1 MTNSAIGLPP
11 TRINRRRSTKAL
23 HDFFSR
29 PFTQRRS
36 QSIAGVRVSP
46 RISVAPNC
54 ITSKHGIN
62 MSNTIEIS
70 ITIHDF
76 ATTETAKEII
86 CELYE
91 NETECEDKWTKVGT
105 SSPVRFSRNIVFPDK
120 FSYQYVFEKT
130 QLIKAVF
137 SRCSERD
144 RPSSSSSDILATS
157 IFKVDE
163 LIGSF
168 GLQLRRQL
176 QRTGSIA
183 NALSGTQR
191 ITEEYLGGIIVS
203 AEMPEKEQPIV
214 VQFHGKSLDRKDFLW
229 DETAVFFRVFRL
241 EEGKDDD
248 SLIFLYESEAI
259 KNHSHPQWAEF
270 RLDTQDAA
278 DNRNR
283 LLEIWVMYKDVDG
296 KEGYI
301 GKFLTT
307 YAKMKYGPGSDN
319 VYSVINDV
327 KKAQK
332 KSYENSGKM
341 ELVKFTDVSFYS
353 FLDYIVSGTQLHFEI
368 GVDFSSPEPV
378 HELDQRRFDGE
389 LHMAIRAIGS
399 IIRDYTPNR
408 LFAAFGIGAKI
419 PPTFHESNEFFL
431 NFSMDPIC
439 RGLDGVMEAYRK
451 TQTMVTP
458 LKESK
463 LSPVINYVTRM
474 SHRSGFRGLHYHV
487 LALFTRG
494 EVTDLKE
501 IQQALNSA
509 SDAPLSILIIG
520 MGDYD
525 FSPLQKLCSKRKDG
539 RRDVVQFIHL
549 KSLLNGAEAPW
560 LNKSRIAET
569 ALRHVPQHMV
579 QYMHNAN
586 IAAKPPIQV
595 CRSPLFHSSS
605 LIPDKPTE
613 FDFELTKDIR
623 HVGIEIPSLM
633 PNLIL
638 PPDLSPRPR
647 QDRRGSDSQ
656 YLDVETMRG
665 SLTVRVP
672 ERCHSVLQT
681 SREQYQRRL
690 KERGLARMKFPRVEL
705 STLESSGGSTQ
716 DSSL

>member
-1 MTNSAIGLPP
+1 MTNGALGSSSSPS
-11 TRINRRRSTKAL
+11 RINRRRSTKAL
-23 HDFFSR
+23 QDFFSR

-36 QSIAGVRVSP
+36 QSISGARVSP
-46 RISVAPNC
+46 RIVANGSNC
-54 ITSKHGIN
+54 GTPRAPLS

-70 ITIHDF
+70 IAIHDF
-76 ATTETAKEII
+76 ATSESANLLV
-86 CELYE
+86 CELFE
-91 NETECEDKWTKVGT
+91 NDTECEDRWTKVGN
-105 SSPVRFSRNIVFPDK
+105 SSPVRFSRNIEFPNK
-120 FSYQYVFEKT
+120 FIYQYIFEKT
-130 QLIKAVF
+130 QLIKVIIT
-137 SRCSERD
+137 RCQDGASC
-144 RPSSSSSDILATS
+144 SDDVLAS
-157 IFKVDE
+157 CIFKVDE

-168 GLQLRRQL
+168 GLQLRKNL
-176 QRTGSIA
+176 SKTCTIS
-183 NALSGTQR
+183 NALNCTQR
-191 ITEEYLGGIIVS
+191 NSLEYIGGIIIS

-214 VQFHGKSLDRKDFLW
+214 VQFAGKSLDRKDFLW

-248 SLIFLYESEAI
+248 SLVFLYESEAL

-283 LLEIWVMYKDVDG
+283 LLEIWVMYRDVDG

-307 YAKMKYGPGSDN
+307 YAKMKYGPGPDN
-319 VYSVINDV
+319 VYNVINDV
-327 KKAQK
+327 KKAAK
-332 KSYENSGKM
+332 KSYEHSGKM

-368 GVDFSSPEPV
+368 GVDFASDEPI

-419 PPTFHESNEFFL
+419 PPTFHESNEFFM
-431 NFSMDPIC
+431 NFSIDPIC

-451 TQTMVTP
+451 SQSLVTAS
-458 LKESK
+458 KESK
-463 LSPVINYVTRM
+463 LAPVINYAIRM

-487 LALFTRG
+487 LAIFTRG
-494 EVTDLKE
+494 HVTDHKDV
-501 IQQALNSA
+501 QQALASA
-509 SDAPLSILIIG
+509 ADAPISILIVG
-520 MGDYD
+520 MGDGD
-525 FSPLQKLCSKRKDG
+525 FGALAKICAKRKDG
-539 RRDVVQFIHL
+539 KRECAQFIRL
-549 KSLLNGAEAPW
+549 RGLLNAAELPW
-560 LNKSRIAET
+560 ANKSRIAET
-569 ALRHVPQHMV
+569 ALHNVPNHMV
-579 QYMHNAN
+579 QYMHSQN

-605 LIPDKPTE
+605 LIPDKPTQ
-613 FDFELTKDIR
+613 FVFEGETTM
-623 HVGIEIPSLM
+623 M
-633 PNLIL
+633 PNLIPNLML
-638 PPDLSPRPR
+638 PADLSPRPR
-647 QDRRGSDSQ
+647 PDRRGSDSQ

-681 SREQYQRRL
+681 NREQYQRRL

>member
-1 MTNSAIGLPP
+1 MATIYATAAAAVTLQTDNWPP
-11 TRINRRRSTKAL
+11 VHSEKVTVNRRCSGLATNNCGPL
-23 HDFFSR
+23 TSR
-29 PFTQRRS
+29 HPL
-36 QSIAGVRVSP
+36 
-46 RISVAPNC
+46 
-54 ITSKHGIN
+54 N

-70 ITIHDF
+70 IAIHDF
-76 ATTETAKEII
+76 ATTETANQIV
-86 CELYE
+86 CELYD
-91 NETECEDKWTKVGT
+91 NETESEEKWTKVGS
-105 SSPVRFSRNIVFPDK
+105 SSPVRFSRNIVFADK
-120 FSYQYVFEKT
+120 FSYQYIFEKT

-137 SRCSERD
+137 SRCHEKD
-144 RPSSSSSDILATS
+144 KPCSSSSDILATS

-176 QRTGSIA
+176 QKTGTIAQSIA
-183 NALSGTQR
+183 GTQR
-191 ITEEYLGGIIVS
+191 MSEEYLGGIIVS

-248 SLIFLYESEAI
+248 SLVFLYESEAL

-332 KSYENSGKM
+332 
-341 ELVKFTDVSFYS
+341 KFTDVSFYS

-494 EVTDLKE
+494 EVTDMKE
-501 IQQALNSA
+501 IQQALNAA

-525 FSPLQKLCSKRKDG
+525 FGPLQKVCSKRKDG

-569 ALRHVPQHMV
+569 ALRNVPHHMV
-579 QYMHNAN
+579 QYMHNSN

-605 LIPDKPTE
+605 LIPDKPTQ
-613 FDFELTKDIR
+613 FDFDTVVDNR
-623 HVGIEIPSLM
+623 HVAIEIPSLM
-633 PNLIL
+633 PNLVL

-681 SREQYQRRL
+681 SKEQYQRRL

-716 DSSL
+716 ESSLGQ

>member
-1 MTNSAIGLPP
+1 MTN
-11 TRINRRRSTKAL
+11 RRNIKNLRL
-23 HDFFSR
+23 G
-29 PFTQRRS
+29 RS
-36 QSIAGVRVSP
+36 QSIAGVRGVSP
-46 RISVAPNC
+46 RITLSGGSPNLTPRAPF
-54 ITSKHGIN
+54 I

-76 ATTETAKEII
+76 STTESANQLV

-91 NETECEDKWTKVGT
+91 NDTESEDKWTKVGY
-105 SSPVRFSRNIVFPDK
+105 SSPVRFSRNIEFPNK
-120 FSYQYVFEKT
+120 FTYPYIFEKT
-130 QLIKAVF
+130 QLIKVVVA
-137 SRCSERD
+137 RCHENDKASCSD
-144 RPSSSSSDILATS
+144 DDILAST

-168 GLQLRRQL
+168 GLQLRQSLDRVSTISNTL
-176 QRTGSIA
+176 GGAQRSSA
-183 NALSGTQR
+183 
-191 ITEEYLGGIIVS
+191 EYLGGIIIS

-229 DETAVFFRVFRL
+229 DETAVFFRVYRL

-259 KNHSHPQWAEF
+259 KNHSHPQWSEF

-283 LLEIWVMYKDVDG
+283 LLEIWVMYRDVDG

-307 YAKMKYGPGSDN
+307 YAKMKYGPGNDN
-319 VYSVINDV
+319 VYNVINDV
-327 KKAQK
+327 KKAAK
-332 KSYENSGKM
+332 KSYEHSGKM
-341 ELVKFTDVSFYS
+341 ELVKFTDVSFFS

-431 NFSMDPIC
+431 NFTLDPIC
-439 RGLDGVMEAYRK
+439 RGLDGVMDSYRK
-451 TQTMVTP
+451 AQTMVTS

-494 EVTDLKE
+494 EVTDLKD
-501 IQQALNSA
+501 IQQAINAA

-525 FSPLQKLCSKRKDG
+525 FTSLQKLCAKKKDG
-539 RRDVVQFIHL
+539 KRECCQFIHL
-549 KSLLNGAEAPW
+549 KTLLNGADAPW
-560 LNKSRIAET
+560 KNKSRIAET
-569 ALRHVPQHMV
+569 ALKSVPNHMV
-579 QYMHNAN
+579 QFMHNAN

-605 LIPDKPTE
+605 LIPDKPTQFV
-613 FDFELTKDIR
+613 FDSGEL
-623 HVGIEIPSLM
+623 EIPHLQAMM

-656 YLDVETMRG
+656 YLDVEVMRG

-681 SREQYQRRL
+681 NREQYQRRL